1 MNTKLFLWL
10 FLLVIYFLIL
20 SFNLTGLPLYL
31 DEGIYIFWAYLFS
44 TNPSYAYISMQDGK
58 TPLFIWATSS
68 LNLLFNNFLYSA
80 RLVSVFASVVSLG
93 CWMVL
98 GAKMFGNKILKWIF
112 ILFLVTP
119 FNILISRLGFVDSLL
134 IAFYSLSILGLFLA
148 KESAMKKQKVKTFTA
163 AFFSGLFLG
172 LAFLTKTTAKIF
184 FAVEIFILVFWGL
197 QLLRKKE
204 FRSAALLTVSG
215 LIVSGIYFEIMGYL
229 KFGALRHWE
238 MIANKESVLI
248 FSLPELFRKFFI
260 EHNFTAQVKNLP
272 VSIEYFAVYLGPIL
286 PFFATGVAYIFKTG
300 KHYWILLLVLILT
313 CAVFL
318 SAKVPAS
325 RYFAIIIP
333 ELLIICAFGL
343 FWIWQKKS
351 MALKIVSIILLCFS
365 GFLSFKMIS
374 DPINAY
380 YSSDDQANFVDYNL
394 NALGLKESVDYLAPK
409 KDTATVAVTG
419 IWGVSEG
426 SLVSFKEKG
435 IETYQSAKP
444 VIGLLKDKQPCEENF
459 RELEGKCWKIDF
471 GEITKSPKEKYVYFI
486 SEDIDIETLEKLIN
500 LEVAKDFKR
509 QKTNLQVYLLRLN

>member
-1 MNTKLFLWL
+1 MNIKLFLWP

-44 TNPSYAYISMQDGK
+44 MDPSYAYISMQDGK
-58 TPLFIWATSS
+58 TPLFIWAASS

-80 RLVSVFASVVSLG
+80 RLVSVFASVVSLA
-93 CWMVL
+93 CWMIL
-98 GAKMFGNKILKWIF
+98 GAKMFGSKILKWIF
-112 ILFLVTP
+112 ILFLIAP
-119 FNILISRLGFVDSLL
+119 FNILISRLGFADSLL
-134 IAFYSLSILGLFLA
+134 ITFCSLSILGLFLA
-148 KESAMKKQKVKTFTA
+148 KDFAIKKQKVKTFTA

-184 FAVEIFILVFWGL
+184 LAAEIFILFFWGL

-204 FRSAALLTVSG
+204 FRPAALLAVSG
-215 LIVSGIYFEIMGYL
+215 LIISGIYFEIMGYL
-229 KFGALRHWE
+229 RFGALRHWE

-248 FSLPELFRKFFI
+248 YSLPELFRKFFI
-260 EHNFTAQVKNLP
+260 EHNFSTQVKNLP
-272 VSIEYFAVYLGPIL
+272 VTLEYFAIYFGPIL
-286 PFFATGVAYIFKTG
+286 PFFAAGVAYMFKTK
-300 KHYWILLLVLILT
+300 KHYWILLLVLIL
-313 CAVFL
+313 AIGVFL

-325 RYFAIIIP
+325 RYFAVIIP

-351 MALKIVSIILLCFS
+351 RAPKIFSILLLCFS
-365 GFLSFKMIS
+365 GFLSFKMIF

-394 NALGLKESVDYLAPK
+394 NALGLKESVNYLSPK
-409 KDTATVAVTG
+409 KDRAVVAVTG

-435 IETYQSAKP
+435 IEAYPAAKP
-444 VIGLLKDKQPCEENF
+444 ITSLQKGDQPCQENF
-459 RELEGKCWKIDF
+459 KELDGKCWKIDF
-471 GEITKSPKEKYVYFI
+471 GELMRNPKEKYVYFI
-486 SEDIDIETLEKLIN
+486 SEHIDIDTLEKLTN
-500 LEVAKDFKR
+500 LEIVKDFKR
-509 QKTNLQVYLLRLN
+509 QRTDLHVYLIKLN